1 HLSDP
6 NHARRYLAM
15 ERLRALGAEAE
26 PALRRLWESGAPA
39 ERARALWLL
48 AELPQAGDRYLGEA
62 LGHPDADLRV
72 AALRVARRTGRD
84 LLPLVQPLA
93 TDPSVAVRREAALS
107 LRDLEASAAAPVW
120 AELAARH
127 DGA

>member
-1 HLSDP
+1 
-6 NHARRYLAM
+6 
-15 ERLRALGAEAE
+15 
-26 PALRRLWESGAPA
+26 
-39 ERARALWLL
+39 
-48 AELPQAGDRYLGEA
+48 
-62 LGHPDADLRV
+62 
-72 AALRVARRTGRD
+72 VARRTGRD

-127 DGA
+127 DGADRWYLEALGIAADGRWELFLPAWEKLAGGQWNTPAGRDLIWRSRTPAA